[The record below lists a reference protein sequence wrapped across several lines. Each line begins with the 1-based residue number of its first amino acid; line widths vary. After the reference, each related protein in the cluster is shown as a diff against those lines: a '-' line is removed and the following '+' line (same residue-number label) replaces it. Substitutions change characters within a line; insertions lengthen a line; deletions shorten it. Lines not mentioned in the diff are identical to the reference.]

1 MKKKYTKLL
10 SFCFT
15 IAILSFVSSS
25 CNKEMEGFPVLSTMD
40 IEDIDLT
47 SVISGGFI
55 EKDGG
60 SEIIARGVC
69 WSVNGTPSTNDF
81 ITEDGGGSGEFTSTV
96 SGLTEN
102 TGYLLRAYATN
113 KLGTAYGNLI
123 RFRTGEFT
131 DMDGNVYRTIK
142 IGDQTWMLENLRTTK
157 YNDGTPIPNVTDNAE
172 WSILNSPAYCW
183 SNNDEE
189 SFKNPFGALYNWHA
203 VNSGKLCPEGWH
215 IPTQDEWYTQYYYWS
230 GDLTEAG
237 AKLKESGT
245 EHWKDPNTG
254 ADNESGFTALPGIFR
269 SSLNGQ
275 FGSPG
280 NFGYYWSA
288 DEINIGADSAWS
300 QYMAFNSIEVL
311 VRAIPKGTGIY
322 VRCIKD

>member
-1 MKKKYTKLL
+1 MKKNTYL
-10 SFCFT
+10 SKSLF
-15 IAILSFVSSS
+15 ISLGLVILFASS
-25 CNKEMEGFPVLSTMD
+25 CNKESEGFPELKTLP

-47 SVISGGFI
+47 SVLSGGVI

-69 WSVNGTPSTNDF
+69 WSADGTPSVNDF
-81 ITEDGGGSGEFTSTV
+81 ITEDGSGSGSFTSTLT
-96 SGLTEN
+96 GLTAN
-102 TGYLLRAYATN
+102 TRYLLRSYATN
-113 KLGTAYGNLI
+113 KLGTAYGDLI
-123 RFRTGEFT
+123 IFRTGEFT
-131 DMDGNVYRTIK
+131 DIDGNVYRTVT
-142 IGDQTWMLENLRTTK
+142 IGDQVWTVENLRTTR
-157 YNDGTPIPNVTDNAE
+157 YNDGTPIPHVTDNSA
-172 WSILNSPAYCW
+172 WASLLTPAYCW

-215 IPTQDEWYTQYYYWS
+215 VPTQDEWYTQYYYWS

-245 EHWKDPNTG
+245 EHWTEPNTG

-288 DEINIGADSAWS
+288 DEISIGADSAWS
-300 QYMAFNSIEVL
+300 QYMAFNSIEIL
-311 VRAIPKGTGIY
+311 VRPIPKGTGIF